1 MILSHSYNFEKYIK
15 DGCSMDFPQKV
26 HNFGKRLITL
36 EKGNSFGKR
45 LINLKKFNELG
56 K

>member
-1 MILSHSYNFEKYIK
+1 
-15 DGCSMDFPQKV
+15 MDFPQKV

-56 K
+56 NKSSITFLRT

>member
-1 MILSHSYNFEKYIK
+1 
-15 DGCSMDFPQKV
+15 MDFPQKV

-45 LINLKKFNELG
+45 LINLKKKGG
-56 K
+56 KEINKKN